1 MPPFINGI
9 LFGLIFI
16 FSFGPG
22 FFALIQASLQRGFL
36 AGILLAVGVLLC
48 DTLYA
53 VAIVLGFSS
62 ILEDENVKF
71 YAAIIG
77 CVVLLLLG
85 FYNLFKKPKIYEK
98 ITQNSN
104 QSFLLSFV
112 GKGFLINVFNP
123 FIVVFWITIV
133 SVVNTGFE
141 YTQNQLVIF
150 LTGMLATIFSLDLLK
165 SLLAHRLR
173 DWVNVKRISYFNKVF
188 GVVMIL
194 FSIRIIYFLFDN
206 YF

>member
-22 FFALIQASLQRGFL
+22 FFALVQASLQRGFIAGVLL
-36 AGILLAVGVLLC
+36 ALGILLC
-48 DTLYA
+48 DSLYA
-53 VAIVLGFSS
+53 AAIVLGFSS
-62 ILEDENVKF
+62 VLEDANIKF

-77 CVVLLLLG
+77 CVVLLVLG
-85 FYNLFKKPKIYEK
+85 FYNLMKRPKIYEALN
-98 ITQNSN
+98 QNSN
-104 QSFLLSFV
+104 QRFLLSFV

-123 FIVVFWITIV
+123 FIIVFWITIV
-133 SVVNTGFE
+133 SIVNTGFE
-141 YTQNQLVIF
+141 YNQNQLVVF
-150 LTGMLATIFSLDLLK
+150 LIGMLATIFTLDVFK
-165 SLLAHRLR
+165 SLLAHKLR
-173 DWVNVKRISYFNKVF
+173 NWVNTRRVSYFNKVF

-194 FSIRIIYFLFDN
+194 FSFRIIYFLFDN